1 MEISKRKTKRNF
13 SFSHLF
19 KSLLLIGICMMLE
32 RSYQPDTLEQVLTDG
47 QLRVI
52 SRNGATTYYEGPEGL
67 TGFEYSLLK
76 GFADD
81 LGVELV
87 IEDEDSFNHML
98 HKVSAGD
105 HHLAAAGITITPARS
120 KKVQFTTPYMNV
132 TQQLI
137 YNSRQ
142 PAPTSVAELVGKD
155 LVVIAESAHVE
166 QLMELR
172 NTYPELR
179 WREVQEL
186 EMIDL
191 MEIIHSG
198 KADYAIVDSNSFDIN
213 KHAFP
218 RAQVA
223 FEISEAQPLAWAFPK
238 SSDTSLLNAAE
249 AYLERIQENGT
260 LAKTIEYFYQPVGEV
275 TTVDAL
281 FLSYRLE
288 NRLPGLTKTLKEAA
302 AAYDLDWELL
312 AAISYQESH
321 WNPKA
326 KSRTGVRGLMMLT
339 LATAGEVGVSNRN
352 DPEQSIYGGAK
363 YFRNLL
369 NRIPERVTGEDRVFM
384 ALAAYN
390 VGFGHLEDARVLTE
404 KHGDDPTKW
413 SDVRKYLP
421 LLAKRQY
428 YSTTKHG
435 YARGWEPVAY
445 VKNVR
450 NYHKI
455 LAWYVTHEERRLA
468 DNPPREEDYEADAG
482 EPIGRQINNTLTPSK
497 STFTHSSFNTSSL
510 SVL

>member
-19 KSLLLIGICMMLE
+19 KGLMLIGICMMLE
-32 RSYQPDTLEQVLTDG
+32 RSYQPDALEKVLTEG

-52 SRNGATTYYEGPEGL
+52 SRNGATTYYEGPNGL

-87 IEDEDSFNHML
+87 IEDEDSFNHIL
-98 HKVSAGD
+98 HLVGTGN

-120 KKVQFTTPYMNV
+120 KKVQFTSPYMDV

-137 YNSRQ
+137 YNTRQ
-142 PAPTSVAELVGKD
+142 PAPSTVAELVGKD
-155 LVVIAESAHVE
+155 LLVIAESAHVE
-166 QLMELR
+166 QLLELR
-172 NTYPELR
+172 KTYPDLR

-191 MEIIHSG
+191 MEIVHSG

-238 SSDTSLLNAAE
+238 SSDTSLFNAAE

-260 LAKTIEYFYQPVGEV
+260 LAKTVEFFYQPVAEV
-275 TTVDAL
+275 TTIDAL

-288 NRLPGLTKTLKEAA
+288 NRLPSLTKTLKEAA

-369 NRIPERVTGEDRVFM
+369 DRIPERVTGDDRVFM

-390 VGFGHLEDARVLTE
+390 VGMGHLEDARVLTE
-404 KHGDDPTKW
+404 SHGDNPNKW

-428 YSTTKHG
+428 YSKTKHG
-435 YARGWEPVAY
+435 YARGWEPVTY

-468 DNPPREEDYEADAG
+468 ANPPQDEEYAADAS
-482 EPIGRQINNTLTPSK
+482 EQVDVLTPNK

>member
-1 MEISKRKTKRNF
+1 MEINKRKTKRNF

-19 KSLLLIGICMMLE
+19 KGLLLIGTCIMLE
-32 RSYQPDTLEQVLTDG
+32 RSYQPDTLEQVLTEG

-52 SRNGATTYYEGPEGL
+52 SRNGATTYYEGSDGL

-87 IEDEDSFNHML
+87 IEDEASFNHIL
-98 HKVSAGD
+98 HLVTAGD
-105 HHLAAAGITITPARS
+105 HHLAAAGITVTPARS
-120 KKVQFTTPYMNV
+120 KKVQFTTPYMDV

-137 YNSRQ
+137 YNARQQ
-142 PAPTSVAELVGKD
+142 PAPTTVADLIGKD
-155 LVVIAESAHVE
+155 LLVIAESAHVE
-166 QLMELR
+166 QLLKLR
-172 NTYPELR
+172 ETYPDLR

-191 MEIIHSG
+191 MEIVHSG

-321 WNPKA
+321 
-326 KSRTGVRGLMMLT
+326 
-339 LATAGEVGVSNRN
+339 
-352 DPEQSIYGGAK
+352 
-363 YFRNLL
+363 
-369 NRIPERVTGEDRVFM
+369 
-384 ALAAYN
+384 
-390 VGFGHLEDARVLTE
+390 
-404 KHGDDPTKW
+404 
-413 SDVRKYLP
+413 
-421 LLAKRQY
+421 
-428 YSTTKHG
+428 
-435 YARGWEPVAY
+435 
-445 VKNVR
+445 
-450 NYHKI
+450 
-455 LAWYVTHEERRLA
+455 
-468 DNPPREEDYEADAG
+468 
-482 EPIGRQINNTLTPSK
+482 
-497 STFTHSSFNTSSL
+497 
-510 SVL
+510 